1 VEQLVRIDTGRLAT
15 PAYEFDEPIVR
26 VRAAQQVDR
35 LAVEDTLCDFRAV
48 DGAQIIAKARK
59 DEPVNGPPPDPCPRP
74 GGGLDNRAYSAARRS
89 GMTGKDDRAKLEEAI
104 GRYNDAW
111 NRQDLET
118 IVAMHA
124 PDFVF
129 ENHTAGERAE
139 GEEAREHI
147 AQILR
152 NWPDLRFRARRIYVR
167 DGLVVNEWTATA
179 TKDGKRLEWDGID
192 VFPFEGGLIKRK
204 DVYSASHRPRVV

>member
-1 VEQLVRIDTGRLAT
+1 MSGKDEREQLEA
-15 PAYEFDEPIVR
+15 
-26 VRAAQQVDR
+26 
-35 LAVEDTLCDFRAV
+35 
-48 DGAQIIAKARK
+48 
-59 DEPVNGPPPDPCPRP
+59 
-74 GGGLDNRAYSAARRS
+74 
-89 GMTGKDDRAKLEEAI
+89 AI

-124 PDFVF
+124 PNFVF

-139 GEEAREHI
+139 GEKAREHI
-147 AQILR
+147 AQIFQ

-179 TKDGKRLEWDGID
+179 SKDGKRLEWDGID
-192 VFPFEGGLIKRK
+192 VFPFEDGLIKRK
-204 DVYSASHRPRVV
+204 DVYSASHRPRMLSGDA